1 MIESHL
7 NREDAAGSQPKT
19 PTPADRVVAGFSP
32 ENFEDTH
39 PKLNLDALVIRC
51 GGDYQLV
58 ETLAEMF
65 PPEALKLLHNVE
77 LAQTQRDLR
86 GLQLAAHTLKGMC
99 SMFDAVEATEAA
111 MELEMAAASSDF
123 GSEAQL
129 ESLQIEVHRAINMVS
144 EIKIQPRV

>member
-7 NREDAAGSQPKT
+7 NQEDAAGSQLKT
-19 PTPADRVVAGFSP
+19 LTPVDGVVAEFSS
-32 ENFEDTH
+32 ENLNHTQ

-58 ETLAEMF
+58 ESLAEMF

-77 LAQTQRDLR
+77 LAQTHRDLR

-99 SMFDAVEATEAA
+99 SMFDAAEATEAA
-111 MELEMAAASSDF
+111 LELEMAAASSGF
-123 GSEAQL
+123 GSGAQL